1 MGSGSLEKSAADH
14 NGNRLFCQ
22 GLKRGRKAG
31 WRGSGL
37 ASKNLN
43 KLSIYF
49 RYQQISTMFRVTSID
64 SNAVQP
70 TTKWSFTMANILV
83 LKSSIL
89 GQYSQ
94 SNALIDGFLAD
105 HQDDVVTVRDLA
117 APNLPVLDGELASG
131 LRGGDNLNERQ
142 LAVIAQSDE
151 LIAELKAS
159 DLVVIAAPM
168 YNFNIPTQLKNW
180 IDLVARAGVTF
191 RYTETGPVGMVENTR
206 ALVISP
212 RGGMHVGSAT
222 DLVTPYMRTVLGF
235 IGIKEV
241 DFIYAEGM
249 GMGPDAQS
257 KGMEAAKAQ
266 LEALAI

>member
-1 MGSGSLEKSAADH
+1 
-14 NGNRLFCQ
+14 
-22 GLKRGRKAG
+22 
-31 WRGSGL
+31 
-37 ASKNLN
+37 
-43 KLSIYF
+43 
-49 RYQQISTMFRVTSID
+49 
-64 SNAVQP
+64 
-70 TTKWSFTMANILV
+70 MANILV

-105 HQDDVVTVRDLA
+105 HPSDTVTVRDLA
-117 APNLPVLDGELASG
+117 SLSLPVLDGELAMG
-131 LRGGDNLNERQ
+131 LRGGENLNDRQ
-142 LAVIAQSDE
+142 LAVLAQSDE
-151 LIAELKAS
+151 LVAELKAS

-191 RYTETGPVGMVENTR
+191 RYTETGPVGLVENTR

-235 IGIKEV
+235 IGIKDV

-249 GMGPDAQS
+249 GMGPDAQA
-257 KGMEAAKAQ
+257 KGIEQAKGQ
-266 LEALAI
+266 LETLAL

>member
-1 MGSGSLEKSAADH
+1 
-14 NGNRLFCQ
+14 
-22 GLKRGRKAG
+22 
-31 WRGSGL
+31 
-37 ASKNLN
+37 
-43 KLSIYF
+43 
-49 RYQQISTMFRVTSID
+49 
-64 SNAVQP
+64 
-70 TTKWSFTMANILV
+70 MANILV

-105 HQDDVVTVRDLA
+105 HASDTVTVRDLA
-117 APNLPVLDGELASG
+117 SQNLPVLDGELAMG
-131 LRGGDNLNERQ
+131 LRGGENLNERQ
-142 LAVIAQSDE
+142 LAVLAQSDE
-151 LIAELKAS
+151 LVAELKAS

-191 RYTETGPVGMVENTR
+191 RYTETGPVGLVENTR

-235 IGIKEV
+235 IGIKDV

-249 GMGPDAQS
+249 GMGPDAQA
-257 KGMEAAKAQ
+257 KGIEQAKGQ
-266 LEALAI
+266 LETLAL

>member
-1 MGSGSLEKSAADH
+1 
-14 NGNRLFCQ
+14 
-22 GLKRGRKAG
+22 
-31 WRGSGL
+31 
-37 ASKNLN
+37 
-43 KLSIYF
+43 
-49 RYQQISTMFRVTSID
+49 
-64 SNAVQP
+64 
-70 TTKWSFTMANILV
+70 MANILV

-117 APNLPVLDGELASG
+117 ALNLPVLDGELASG

-212 RGGMHVGSAT
+212 VAACTLAAPPIWSLPTCVPCSVSSVSKRWISSTPRGWVWARMPRVRGWKRPKRS
-222 DLVTPYMRTVLGF
+222 LRLWL
-235 IGIKEV
+235 
-241 DFIYAEGM
+241 
-249 GMGPDAQS
+249 S
-257 KGMEAAKAQ
+257 KGSLYKGYLSRQGYLFKGLPARYKNAAIR
-266 LEALAI
+266 LRLFGLV

>member
-1 MGSGSLEKSAADH
+1 M
-14 NGNRLFCQ
+14 
-22 GLKRGRKAG
+22 
-31 WRGSGL
+31 
-37 ASKNLN
+37 
-43 KLSIYF
+43 
-49 RYQQISTMFRVTSID
+49 
-64 SNAVQP
+64 
-70 TTKWSFTMANILV
+70 
-83 LKSSIL
+83 
-89 GQYSQ
+89 
-94 SNALIDGFLAD
+94 
-105 HQDDVVTVRDLA
+105 
-117 APNLPVLDGELASG
+117 
-131 LRGGDNLNERQ
+131 
-142 LAVIAQSDE
+142 
-151 LIAELKAS
+151 
-159 DLVVIAAPM
+159 
-168 YNFNIPTQLKNW
+168 
-180 IDLVARAGVTF
+180 ARAGVTF

>member
-1 MGSGSLEKSAADH
+1 M
-14 NGNRLFCQ
+14 
-22 GLKRGRKAG
+22 
-31 WRGSGL
+31 
-37 ASKNLN
+37 N

-64 SNAVQP
+64 SQAVQP
-70 TTKWSFTMANILV
+70 TIKWSFTMANILV

-94 SNALIDGFLAD
+94 SNALIDGFLAQ
-105 HQDDVVTVRDLA
+105 HQSDTVTVRDLA
-117 APNLPVLDGELASG
+117 ALNLPVLDGELASG
-131 LRGGDNLNERQ
+131 LRGGDNLNARQ

-191 RYTETGPVGMVENTR
+191 RYTETGPVGLVENTR

-249 GMGPDAQS
+249 GMGPDAQA
-257 KGMEAAKAQ
+257 KGMAQAKGQ
-266 LEALAI
+266 LETLAL

>member
-1 MGSGSLEKSAADH
+1 
-14 NGNRLFCQ
+14 
-22 GLKRGRKAG
+22 
-31 WRGSGL
+31 
-37 ASKNLN
+37 
-43 KLSIYF
+43 
-49 RYQQISTMFRVTSID
+49 
-64 SNAVQP
+64 
-70 TTKWSFTMANILV
+70 MANILV

-117 APNLPVLDGELASG
+117 ALNLPVLDGELASG

-212 RGGMHVGSAT
+212 RVGSAT

>member
-1 MGSGSLEKSAADH
+1 
-14 NGNRLFCQ
+14 
-22 GLKRGRKAG
+22 
-31 WRGSGL
+31 
-37 ASKNLN
+37 
-43 KLSIYF
+43 
-49 RYQQISTMFRVTSID
+49 
-64 SNAVQP
+64 
-70 TTKWSFTMANILV
+70 MANILV

-105 HQDDVVTVRDLA
+105 HPSDTVTVRDLVTL
-117 APNLPVLDGELASG
+117 NLPVLDGELASG

-142 LAVIAQSDE
+142 LAVMAQSDE
-151 LIAELKAS
+151 LIAELKGS

-168 YNFNIPTQLKNW
+168 YNFSIPTQLKNW
-180 IDLVARAGVTF
+180 IDLIARAGVTF
-191 RYTETGPVGMVENTR
+191 RYTETGPVGLVENTR

-235 IGIKEV
+235 IGIKDV

-249 GMGPDAQS
+249 GMGPDAQA
-257 KGMEAAKAQ
+257 KGIEQAKGQ
-266 LEALAI
+266 LETLAL

>member
-1 MGSGSLEKSAADH
+1 
-14 NGNRLFCQ
+14 
-22 GLKRGRKAG
+22 
-31 WRGSGL
+31 
-37 ASKNLN
+37 
-43 KLSIYF
+43 
-49 RYQQISTMFRVTSID
+49 
-64 SNAVQP
+64 
-70 TTKWSFTMANILV
+70 MANILV

-89 GQYSQ
+89 GHYSQ
-94 SNALIDGFLAD
+94 SNILIESFLAER
-105 HQDDVVTVRDLA
+105 QDDAVTVRDLA
-117 APNLPVLDGELASG
+117 ALNLPILDGELASG
-131 LRGGDNLNERQ
+131 LCGGDNLNERQ

-191 RYTETGPVGMVENTR
+191 RYTETGPVGMIEHTR

-212 RGGMHVGSAT
+212 RGGMHAGSAT

-249 GMGPDAQS
+249 GMGPDIQS
-257 KGMEAAKAQ
+257 QEMVTAKLQ
-266 LEALAI
+266 LAS